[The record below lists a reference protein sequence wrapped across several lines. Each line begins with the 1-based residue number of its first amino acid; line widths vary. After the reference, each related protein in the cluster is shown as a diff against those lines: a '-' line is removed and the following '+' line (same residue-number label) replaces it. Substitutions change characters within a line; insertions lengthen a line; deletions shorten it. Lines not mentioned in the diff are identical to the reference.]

1 MRNLKLFF
9 FPCALALAG
18 CISVPPEEADAS
30 VRIGNAP
37 SSVID
42 VKAARAD
49 IRVYSTAP
57 AGAQELG
64 RVKAIRCHR
73 YPSEPKPSKETVL
86 DDLRVAALGLDASGI
101 TDVTIERQP
110 GNVGYNCWFRYF
122 GRATA
127 IKGP

>member
-1 MRNLKLFF
+1 MLS
-9 FPCALALAG
+9 G
-18 CISVPPEEADAS
+18 CISVPPEEADAP

-42 VKAARAD
+42 VKAARAGV
-49 IRVYSTAP
+49 RVYDISP
-57 AGAQELG
+57 AGAQAIG
-64 RVKAIRCHR
+64 AVKAIRCHR
-73 YPSEPKPSKETVL
+73 YPSEPKPTEETVL
-86 DDLRVAALGLDASGI
+86 DDLRVAALGMDASGI

-127 IKGP
+127 IKAP